1 MRYLAMILVLT
12 VILAPIYWMIATSLK
27 TSQGI
32 LKYPPQWIPDP
43 VTFEH
48 YRKAFNLLPIPRL
61 FFNSIVIA
69 VILIITNTI
78 FCSLAGYTLAR
89 KRFFGREALFLLILS
104 SMMIP
109 LHIRLIP
116 TYVLT
121 NRLNMLNTYQGII
134 LPSAVTAF
142 GIFLMRQ
149 YFLGLPKEI
158 EDAARIDGC
167 SEWGVIFR
175 IVLPM
180 SKPALASLALYT
192 LVSSLD
198 DFLWPLVVTFDT
210 VMRPLPVGITLFVGL
225 VVYEWGPVMAMTTL
239 TILPVVILYIILQS
253 QFIRGLTAGA
263 VKG

>member
-1 MRYLAMILVLT
+1 
-12 VILAPIYWMIATSLK
+12 
-27 TSQGI
+27 
-32 LKYPPQWIPDP
+32 
-43 VTFEH
+43 
-48 YRKAFNLLPIPRL
+48 
-61 FFNSIVIA
+61 
-69 VILIITNTI
+69 
-78 FCSLAGYTLAR
+78 
-89 KRFFGREALFLLILS
+89 
-104 SMMIP
+104 
-109 LHIRLIP
+109 
-116 TYVLT
+116 
-121 NRLNMLNTYQGII
+121 MLNTYQGII